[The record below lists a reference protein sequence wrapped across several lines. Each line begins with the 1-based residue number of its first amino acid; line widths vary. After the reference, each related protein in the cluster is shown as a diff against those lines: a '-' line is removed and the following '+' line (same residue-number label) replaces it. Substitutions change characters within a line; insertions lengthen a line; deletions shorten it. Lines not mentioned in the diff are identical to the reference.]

1 MITRRFVLAGL
12 TLLTLLCLIV
22 LIAREGVKEATS
34 PEDAEVAGYRK
45 ACDGQDAEACFNLGV
60 RYGKGEGVTQDSV
73 KAVEFYRKAC
83 DGGQNAPGCFSLGW
97 MYYTN
102 RGVRQSVDKA
112 LTFFGRACDLKSEL
126 GCQFYSRLKTEKK

>member
-45 ACDGQDAEACFNLGV
+45 ACDGQDAAACFNLGTM
-60 RYGKGEGVTQDSV
+60 YANGTGVTQDKF
-73 KAVEFYRKAC
+73 KAVEFY
-83 DGGQNAPGCFSLGW
+83 
-97 MYYTN
+97 
-102 RGVRQSVDKA
+102 
-112 LTFFGRACDLKSEL
+112 
-126 GCQFYSRLKTEKK
+126 